1 MEKPA
6 LILWGGTDISPRYYQ
21 QLPGKH
27 TQHANHKR
35 DAKEFNEASK
45 AIHQGQAIV
54 GICRGAQLLCVLN
67 GGSLYQHSESS
78 KQDHPIVCVD
88 AIAPHKETTYYDVS
102 ASHHQIMRPEGNYQV
117 LGWNPEETIV
127 YDSNDICHIEMK
139 SPEIIWWPETK
150 CLGIQAH
157 PEWANDKDPWLEYIN
172 QLMSDLDINCLFEN
186 REAYNWTY

>member
-35 DAKEFNEASK
+35 DAREFAQATK
-45 AIHQGQAIV
+45 AIYEGQAIV

-67 GGSLYQHSESS
+67 GGSLYQHSEPT
-78 KQDHPIVCVD
+78 KQDHPIVCLT
-88 AIAPHKETTYYDVS
+88 AKPPYIEKTYYNVS

-117 LGWNPEETIV
+117 LGWNPEETLV
-127 YDSNDICHIEMK
+127 YE
-139 SPEIIWWPETK
+139 
-150 CLGIQAH
+150 Q
-157 PEWANDKDPWLEYIN
+157 
-172 QLMSDLDINCLFEN
+172 
-186 REAYNWTY
+186 